1 MSQYEIIGAALV
13 GVILVAVVVWLW
25 LRRRGPVIAEALQS
39 VAIDRMQDVLVP
51 DGMGGQIQIEHLLLT
66 GNGLVVLDVK
76 EFEGTIFA
84 SDRMEEWTVMG
95 KQGRF
100 TFPNPLGTLYDR
112 VAALK
117 QLVRDVPVTGFV
129 LFGAGADFSK
139 GRPKDVLLPSEL
151 VDRFR
156 KPERADLERLLD
168 AFAPHWDLVK
178 TSVQPVTAEEWK
190 TVCRMG
196 GI

>member
-1 MSQYEIIGAALV
+1 MPQYGIVAAGLV
-13 GVILVAVVVWLW
+13 GVVVVAAAVWFW
-25 LRRRGPVIAEALQS
+25 LRRRGPVIAQALQS
-39 VAIDRMQDVLVP
+39 VAIDRMRDVLVP

-76 EFEGTIFA
+76 EFEGIIFA
-84 SDRMEEWTVMG
+84 SDRMAEWTVMG
-95 KQGRF
+95 KKGRF

-112 VAALK
+112 VAAVK

-178 TSVQPVTAEEWK
+178 AAVEPVTEGA
-190 TVCRMG
+190 RQQAR
-196 GI
+196 